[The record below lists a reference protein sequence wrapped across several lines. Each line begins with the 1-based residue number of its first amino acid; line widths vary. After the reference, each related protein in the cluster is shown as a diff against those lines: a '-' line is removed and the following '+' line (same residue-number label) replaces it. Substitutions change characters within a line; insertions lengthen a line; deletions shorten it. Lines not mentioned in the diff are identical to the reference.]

1 MTKFHDFDPLA
12 MLLEC
17 QRLAQTAFNN
27 TQELARSHNQLN
39 NHMVDLVNQHN
50 QVVDLLK
57 TARREIELLKH
68 EIEYMKQ
75 QNNKEKS

>member
-1 MTKFHDFDPLA
+1 MTKFHNFDPLD

-39 NHMVDLVNQHN
+39 IHLCDLVNQHN
-50 QVVDLLK
+50 QVVELVK
-57 TARREIELLKH
+57 NSRREIQELR
-68 EIEYMKQ
+68 Q
-75 QNNKEKS
+75 QLQELKEKS